1 MITNI
6 ITSEGGSHV
15 WVMLGGVFTL
25 SATSPLVTQLQSE
38 CCDECMISHV
48 MCCDMLD
55 QVNTNKVIS
64 LNCVI

>member
-1 MITNI
+1 M
-6 ITSEGGSHV
+6 
-15 WVMLGGVFTL
+15 MLGGVFTL
-25 SATSPLVTQLQSE
+25 SDTSPLVTQLQSE

-48 MCCDMLD
+48 VCCDMLD